1 MPWWLS
7 ILPSLGR
14 FWNFR
19 LHKRRGYRRGTG
31 RTRGISW
38 SFSSTLKKRW
48 ESKRFV
54 IPSPLKNKKQICT
67 PQIEDWYS
75 IKLSDLEEL
84 GFPTSFRKSDL
95 VDLLNERYPGHEWE
109 KANLLQGRFG
119 QQKKLERAIA
129 SLFPVSLPLTNY
141 NSKSN
146 WPSYERTRQWKR
158 MCDRRRGW
166 SILLRDRSWN
176 WIFGFPLSIWHL
188 NIRSVYGSTFKSG
201 LLMYEYIGHP
211 SLQKR
216 WLCSCLVI

>member
-1 MPWWLS
+1 VEELGGRR
-7 ILPSLGR
+7 LFNHYPSLGHALMAVYPTIP
-14 FWNFR
+14 WQI
-19 LHKRRGYRRGTG
+19 LK
-31 RTRGISW
+31 
-38 SFSSTLKKRW
+38 FSSSQTERVPKGYWTDKRNLMKLLIDAEETLGIKKVRNLPL
-48 ESKRFV
+48 
-54 IPSPLKNKKQICT
+54 PSQDKKQICT

-146 WPSYERTRQWKR
+146 
-158 MCDRRRGW
+158 
-166 SILLRDRSWN
+166 
-176 WIFGFPLSIWHL
+176 
-188 NIRSVYGSTFKSG
+188 
-201 LLMYEYIGHP
+201 
-211 SLQKR
+211 
-216 WLCSCLVI
+216 